1 MKDVNLSRIYAHMM
15 RFYGVTWFKVFS
27 VLDKKGMY
35 PVETKFD
42 FYYDNTREVNH
53 VRLQRILDR
62 NIKNVNNFFF
72 VVNTN
77 RITVY
82 LDYSNKNMLN
92 LILNLARARIMK
104 NTRII
109 KHNVDKAQD
118 YFLVRNL
125 NY

>member
-27 VLDKKGMY
+27 ILDKNGMY

-42 FYYDNTREVNH
+42 FYYDNTKEINH

-62 NIKNVNNFFF
+62 NIKNVDNFFF

-82 LDYSNKNMLN
+82 LDYTNKNHTEFDFEFSSN
-92 LILNLARARIMK
+92 
-104 NTRII
+104 
-109 KHNVDKAQD
+109 
-118 YFLVRNL
+118 
-125 NY
+125 